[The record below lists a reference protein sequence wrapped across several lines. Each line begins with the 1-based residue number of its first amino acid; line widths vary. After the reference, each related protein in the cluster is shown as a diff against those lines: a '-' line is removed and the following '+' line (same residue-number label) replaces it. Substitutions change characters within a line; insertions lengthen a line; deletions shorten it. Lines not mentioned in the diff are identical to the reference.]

1 MTREFR
7 LRNRRN
13 FASSGHRHVLP
24 VTLVRVYSS
33 ESRDRVGESAGRF
46 EPEEFRHVPDG
57 REDVVDDLL
66 EDVHGCAP
74 FRISVVG

>member
-1 MTREFR
+1 
-7 LRNRRN
+7 
-13 FASSGHRHVLP
+13 
-24 VTLVRVYSS
+24 
-33 ESRDRVGESAGRF
+33 
-46 EPEEFRHVPDG
+46 VPDG